1 MLGLT
6 YQVKFKV
13 IASTFLS
20 SLSLGGILVVE
31 LESVLDGFYSLLVPL
46 VVHSEWSGLHSTYN
60 KCAPGAFHGHQ

>member
-13 IASTFLS
+13 ITSTFLS

-46 VVHSEWSGLHSTYN
+46 IVHSE
-60 KCAPGAFHGHQ
+60 